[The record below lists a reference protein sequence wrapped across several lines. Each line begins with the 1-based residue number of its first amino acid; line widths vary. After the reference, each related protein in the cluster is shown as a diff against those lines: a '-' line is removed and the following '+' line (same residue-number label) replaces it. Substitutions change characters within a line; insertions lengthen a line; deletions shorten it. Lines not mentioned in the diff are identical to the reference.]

1 MFAAHSRSRVISVVL
16 FLGCAALLVVG
27 VSARKLG
34 SFERPSQVILPRV
47 TNRTSSV
54 QISNVRLLNNG
65 DVEVTLVNQSTK
77 AIYAYTMITSEHPMR
92 KGITAFATSAPVAPG
107 GTKTE
112 RISGGNLES
121 GAARNPDGV
130 GEIVFSA
137 VYLEGGIAEG
147 DAGDSEKLKRT
158 MGGMKEQ
165 AKLALQ
171 ILRDA
176 STSREHDATRLLDA
190 VESQVASMPVKDES
204 APSSRDREFGRA
216 SVNDR
221 LLGEIRKLRMRKA
234 SPGFDVKSQLLE
246 LIPYY
251 ERLAEKL

>member
-1 MFAAHSRSRVISVVL
+1 
-16 FLGCAALLVVG
+16 
-27 VSARKLG
+27 
-34 SFERPSQVILPRV
+34 
-47 TNRTSSV
+47 
-54 QISNVRLLNNG
+54 
-65 DVEVTLVNQSTK
+65 
-77 AIYAYTMITSEHPMR
+77 
-92 KGITAFATSAPVAPG
+92 
-107 GTKTE
+107 
-112 RISGGNLES
+112 LES

-171 ILRDA
+171 VLRDA

-190 VESQVASMPVKDES
+190 VESQAASMPVRDES
-204 APSSRDREFGRA
+204 APSSHEREFGRA

-221 LLGEIRKLRMRKA
+221 LLGEIKKLRMRKA
-234 SPGFDVKSQLLE
+234 SPGFDVKGQLLE

>member
-1 MFAAHSRSRVISVVL
+1 MFSVSGRSRVIAVAL
-16 FLGCAALLVVG
+16 FFACATLLVG
-27 VSARKLG
+27 AAAGKLRLF
-34 SFERPSQVILPRV
+34 SRSSQAIQPRV
-47 TNRTSSV
+47 TNKTNSIGISSV
-54 QISNVRLLNNG
+54 RQLNNG
-65 DVEVTLVNQSTK
+65 DIEVTFQNQSTK
-77 AIYAYTMITSEHPMR
+77 AIYAYTMITSEHPTR
-92 KGITAFATSAPVAPG
+92 KGITALAIAAPVAPG
-107 GTKTE
+107 ETKVE
-112 RISGGNLES
+112 KIPGGNLES
-121 GAARNPDGV
+121 AAARNPDRV

-171 ILRDA
+171 ILRNV
-176 STSREHDATRLLDA
+176 STSREQDLTRLLDA

-204 APSSRDREFGRA
+204 ASPSHEREFGRA

-221 LLGEIRKLRMRKA
+221 LLGEIKKLQMRKT
-234 SPGFDVKSQLLE
+234 SPGFDVKGQLAE
-246 LIPYY
+246 LISYY